1 VAIIFYLKTSPEFT
15 RRFTQAVG
23 SERHYNFYNPMSDLA
38 IHHTSQGATFDAPY
52 SAIPVSFGNNVQALE
67 AANSGAMLVDRSH
80 WGQILVSGEDRLRFL
95 HNQSTADF
103 NALKSGSSCNTV
115 FVNSTGRTI
124 DLALALILENEVM
137 LMVSP
142 GKGNTIFQM
151 LDRYIFFADKVTLQE
166 TTQACFSLIGPQSTQ
181 ILATLQAEI
190 PSGFQQSIDIEGI
203 PVRIVADSGLGLPGY
218 TFFLEAKA
226 APQIWQKLVALG
238 AIPGGEECWEELRI
252 RQGRPAVDRELT
264 ADYNPLEVG
273 LWQTISFTKG
283 CYIGQET
290 IARLNTYKG
299 VKQYLW
305 GIKLEGCAEIG
316 SDLILDNT
324 KVGTLTSCNGQRG
337 LVYLKSKAGGVGLQ
351 VQVGD
356 TTGEIVDIPFISHE
370 YYAG

>member
-1 VAIIFYLKTSPEFT
+1 
-15 RRFTQAVG
+15 
-23 SERHYNFYNPMSDLA
+23 MSDLA
-38 IHHTSQGATFDAPY
+38 TYHTSQGATLDAQYPT
-52 SAIPVSFGNNVQALE
+52 IPASFSNHDQALE
-67 AANSGAMLVDRSH
+67 AASSGAMLIDRSH

-103 NALKSGSSCNTV
+103 NALPPGSSCNTV

-124 DLALALILENEVM
+124 DLALALILENAVL

-142 GKGNTIFQM
+142 GKGHAILQM

-166 TTQACFSLIGPQSTQ
+166 TAQASFSLIGPRSPQLLLPS
-181 ILATLQAEI
+181 LPAEI
-190 PSGFQQSIDIEGI
+190 PSGFQQIVDIDGTS
-203 PVRIVADSGLGLPGY
+203 VRIVADSGLGLPGY
-218 TFFLEAKA
+218 TLFMDAAA
-226 APQIWQKLVALG
+226 APQVWQKLVALG

-264 ADYNPLEVG
+264 TDYNPLEVG

-305 GIKLEGCAEIG
+305 GIELEETAAIG
-316 SDLILDNT
+316 SDLILDGT
-324 KVGTLTSCNGQRG
+324 KVGILTSCNGQRG
-337 LVYLKSKAGGVGLQ
+337 LAYLKSKAGGVGLQ
-351 VQVGD
+351 VQVGS
-356 TTGEIVDIPFISHE
+356 TTGKIVDIPFVSHE
-370 YYAG
+370 YYA

>member
-1 VAIIFYLKTSPEFT
+1 
-15 RRFTQAVG
+15 
-23 SERHYNFYNPMSDLA
+23 MSDLA
-38 IHHTSQGATFDAPY
+38 IHHTSPGATFDAQYP
-52 SAIPVSFGNNVQALE
+52 AIPASFGNNAQALE

-103 NALKSGSSCNTV
+103 NALEPGSSCNTV

-124 DLALALILENEVM
+124 DLALALILENAVL

-142 GKGNTIFQM
+142 GQENAIFQL
-151 LDRYIFFADKVTLQE
+151 LDRYIFFADKVTIQK
-166 TTQACFSLIGPQSTQ
+166 TTQAAFSLVGPQSLQ
-181 ILATLQAEI
+181 ILAAAEI
-190 PSGFQQSIDIEGI
+190 PSGFQQTIDIDGT

-218 TFFLEAKA
+218 TLFMDTA

-305 GIKLEGCAEIG
+305 GIELQGSAEIG
-316 SDLILDNT
+316 SDLILNDT
-324 KVGTLTSCNGQRG
+324 KVGTLTSCCGQRG

-351 VQVGD
+351 VQVGN
-356 TTGEIVDIPFISHE
+356 TTGKIVDIPFVSHE
-370 YYAG
+370 YYGG

>member
-1 VAIIFYLKTSPEFT
+1 
-15 RRFTQAVG
+15 
-23 SERHYNFYNPMSDLA
+23 MSDLA
-38 IHHTSQGATFDAPY
+38 IYHTSPGTTFDAQYP
-52 SAIPVSFGNNVQALE
+52 AIPASFGNNAQAIE
-67 AANSGAMLVDRSH
+67 AAHSGAMLVDRSH
-80 WGQILVSGEDRLRFL
+80 WGQLLVSGDDRLRFL

-103 NALKSGSSCNTV
+103 NALKPGASCNTV

-124 DLALALILENEVM
+124 DLALALILENEV
-137 LMVSP
+137 LLIVSP
-142 GKGNTIFQM
+142 GKGDTIFQL
-151 LDRYIFFADKVTLQE
+151 LDRYIFFADKVTI
-166 TTQACFSLIGPQSTQ
+166 QATAQASFSLIGPQSPQ
-181 ILATLQAEI
+181 ILATLNAEI
-190 PSGFQQSIDIEGI
+190 PTGFQQTIDIDGI

-218 TFFLEAKA
+218 TFFLETAA
-226 APQIWQKLVALG
+226 APQLWQKLVSLG

-252 RQGRPAVDRELT
+252 HQGRPAVDRELT
-264 ADYNPLEVG
+264 SDYNPLEVG

-305 GIKLEGCAEIG
+305 GIELAGTAAVG
-316 SDLILDNT
+316 SDLMLDDA
-324 KVGTLTSCNGQRG
+324 KVGTLTSCIGQRG

-356 TTGEIVDIPFISHE
+356 TTGTIVDIPFVSHE

>member
-1 VAIIFYLKTSPEFT
+1 
-15 RRFTQAVG
+15 
-23 SERHYNFYNPMSDLA
+23 MSDLA
-38 IHHTSQGATFDAPY
+38 IHHTSQGATFDAQHP
-52 SAIPVSFGNNVQALE
+52 AIPASFGNNAQALE
-67 AANSGAMLVDRSH
+67 SAHSGAMLVDRSH
-80 WGQILVSGEDRLRFL
+80 WGQILVGGDDRLRFL

-103 NALKSGSSCNTV
+103 NALKPGSSCNTV

-124 DLALALILENEVM
+124 DLALAVILENEVL

-142 GKGNTIFQM
+142 GKGNAIFQL
-151 LDRYIFFADKVTLQE
+151 LDRYIFFADKVTIQE
-166 TTQACFSLIGPQSTQ
+166 TTAAAFSLIGPQSPQ
-181 ILATLQAEI
+181 ILATLKTEI
-190 PSGFQQSIDIEGI
+190 PSGFQQTVDIDGI

-218 TFFLEAKA
+218 TFFMDAIT

-238 AIPGGEECWEELRI
+238 AVPGGEECWEELRI
-252 RQGRPAVDRELT
+252 CQGRPAVDRELT
-264 ADYNPLEVG
+264 TDYNPLEVG

-290 IARLNTYKG
+290 IARLSTYKG

-305 GIKLEGCAEIG
+305 GIELAETAAVG
-316 SDLILDNT
+316 SDLILDDT

-356 TTGEIVDIPFISHE
+356 TTGTIVDIPFVSHE

>member
-1 VAIIFYLKTSPEFT
+1 
-15 RRFTQAVG
+15 
-23 SERHYNFYNPMSDLA
+23 MSDLA
-38 IHHTSQGATFDAPY
+38 IHHTSQGATFDAQY
-52 SAIPVSFGNNVQALE
+52 LTIPASFGNNAQSSE
-67 AANSGAMLVDRSH
+67 AARSGAMLVDRSH
-80 WGQILVSGEDRLRFL
+80 WGRILVSGDDRLRFL

-103 NALKSGSSCNTV
+103 NTLKPGASCNTV

-124 DLALALILENEVM
+124 DLALALILENEVL

-142 GKGNTIFQM
+142 GKGDAIFQL
-151 LDRYIFFADKVTLQE
+151 LDRYIFFADKVTIQE
-166 TTQACFSLIGPQSTQ
+166 ISTTTAVFSLIGPQSPQ
-181 ILATLQAEI
+181 ILAAIKAEI
-190 PSGFQQSIDIEGI
+190 PNGFQQTIDIDGI

-218 TFFLEAKA
+218 TCFVETSA

-252 RQGRPAVDRELT
+252 SQGRPAVDRELT

-273 LWQTISFTKG
+273 LWQNISFTKG

-305 GIKLEGCAEIG
+305 GIELAGTAAVG
-316 SDLILDNT
+316 SDLILDDT
-324 KVGTLTSCNGQRG
+324 KVGTLTSCTGQRG

-356 TTGEIVDIPFISHE
+356 TTGTIVDIPFVSHE

>member
-1 VAIIFYLKTSPEFT
+1 
-15 RRFTQAVG
+15 
-23 SERHYNFYNPMSDLA
+23 MSDLA
-38 IHHTSQGATFDAPY
+38 MHHTSQGAIFDAHY
-52 SAIPVSFGNNVQALE
+52 LAIPTNFGNNAQALE
-67 AANSGAMLVDRSH
+67 AVKSGAMLVDRSH
-80 WGQILVSGEDRLRFL
+80 WGQILVGGEDRLRFL

-103 NALKSGSSCNTV
+103 NALKPGSSCNTV

-124 DLALALILENEVM
+124 DLALALILEDEVL

-142 GKGNTIFQM
+142 GKGNTIFQL
-151 LDRYIFFADKVTLQE
+151 LDRYIFFADKVTIQE
-166 TTQACFSLIGPQSTQ
+166 TTQASFSLIGPQSSQ
-181 ILATLQAEI
+181 ILTTFKAEI
-190 PSGFQQSIDIEGI
+190 PSGFQQTIDIEGI

-218 TFFLEAKA
+218 TFFMDDID
-226 APQIWQKLVALG
+226 APQIWKKLVGLG

-264 ADYNPLEVG
+264 TDYNPLEVG

-305 GIKLEGCAEIG
+305 GIELEGSVEVG
-316 SDLILDNT
+316 SDLILDDT
-324 KVGTLTSCNGQRG
+324 KVGILTSCNGQRG
-337 LVYLKSKAGGVGLQ
+337 LVYLKAKAGGVGTQ
-351 VQVGD
+351 VQVGA
-356 TTGEIVDIPFISHE
+356 TTGKIVDIPFVSHE

>member
-1 VAIIFYLKTSPEFT
+1 
-15 RRFTQAVG
+15 
-23 SERHYNFYNPMSDLA
+23 MSDLA
-38 IHHTSQGATFDAPY
+38 IQHTSQDATFDAQYPM
-52 SAIPVSFGNNVQALE
+52 IPASFGNNAQALE
-67 AANSGAMLVDRSH
+67 AAKSGVMLVDRSH

-124 DLALALILENEVM
+124 DLALALILENAVL

-142 GKGNTIFQM
+142 GQGNSIFQL
-151 LDRYIFFADKVTLQE
+151 LDRYIFFADKVTIQE
-166 TTQACFSLIGPQSTQ
+166 TTQASFSLIGPQSLQ
-181 ILATLQAEI
+181 ILASLKAEI
-190 PSGFQQSIDIEGI
+190 PSGFQQTVDIDGI
-203 PVRIVADSGLGLPGY
+203 SVRIVADSGLGLPGC
-218 TFFLEAKA
+218 TLFVDTA
-226 APQIWQKLVALG
+226 AACSIWQKLVALG

-264 ADYNPLEVG
+264 TDYNPLEVG
-273 LWQTISFTKG
+273 LWQNISFTKG

-305 GIKLEGCAEIG
+305 GIELEGFATVG
-316 SDLILDNT
+316 SDLILDET
-324 KVGTLTSCNGQRG
+324 KVGTLTSCKGQRG
-337 LVYLKSKAGGVGLQ
+337 LVYLKSKVGGVGLQ
-351 VQVGD
+351 VKVGD
-356 TTGEIVDIPFISHE
+356 TTGKIVDIPFVSHE

>member
-1 VAIIFYLKTSPEFT
+1 
-15 RRFTQAVG
+15 
-23 SERHYNFYNPMSDLA
+23 MSDLA
-38 IHHTSQGATFDAPY
+38 IYHTSQGATPDAQYP
-52 SAIPVSFGNNVQALE
+52 AIPASFGNNAQASE
-67 AANSGAMLVDRSH
+67 AAQSGAMLVDRSH

-103 NALKSGSSCNTV
+103 NALKPGSSCNTV

-124 DLALALILENEVM
+124 DLALALILEAEVL

-151 LDRYIFFADKVTLQE
+151 LDRYIFFADQVTIQE
-166 TTQACFSLIGPQSTQ
+166 TTQAAFSLIGPQSSQ
-181 ILATLQAEI
+181 ILSTLNAKI
-190 PSGFQQSIDIEGI
+190 PSGLQQTIDIDGI

-218 TFFLEAKA
+218 TFFIDPVA
-226 APQIWQKLVALG
+226 ASQIWQKLVTLG

-264 ADYNPLEVG
+264 TDYNPLEVG

-305 GIKLEGCAEIG
+305 GIELEGFAAIG
-316 SDLILDNT
+316 SDLILDET
-324 KVGTLTSCNGQRG
+324 KVGTLTSCSGQYG

-351 VQVGD
+351 VQVGN
-356 TTGEIVDIPFISHE
+356 TTGKIVDIPFVSHE

>member
-1 VAIIFYLKTSPEFT
+1 
-15 RRFTQAVG
+15 
-23 SERHYNFYNPMSDLA
+23 MSDLA
-38 IHHTSQGATFDAPY
+38 IYHTDQGATFDAQYPM
-52 SAIPVSFGNNVQALE
+52 IPASFGNNAQALE
-67 AANSGAMLVDRSH
+67 AAKSGVMLIDRSH

-124 DLALALILENEVM
+124 DLALALILENAVL

-142 GKGNTIFQM
+142 GQGNSIFQL
-151 LDRYIFFADKVTLQE
+151 LDRYIFFADKVTIQE
-166 TTQACFSLIGPQSTQ
+166 TSQASFSLIGPQSLQ
-181 ILATLQAEI
+181 IIATLKAEI
-190 PSGFQQSIDIEGI
+190 PSGFQQTVDIDGI
-203 PVRIVADSGLGLPGY
+203 SVRIVADSGLGLPGY
-218 TFFLEAKA
+218 TLFMDTA
-226 APQIWQKLVALG
+226 AARSIWQKLIALG

-264 ADYNPLEVG
+264 TDYNPLEVG

-305 GIKLEGCAEIG
+305 GIELEGFAEVG
-316 SDLILDNT
+316 SDLILNET

-351 VQVGD
+351 VKVGD
-356 TTGEIVDIPFISHE
+356 TTGKIVDIPFVSHE

>member
-1 VAIIFYLKTSPEFT
+1 
-15 RRFTQAVG
+15 
-23 SERHYNFYNPMSDLA
+23 MSDLA
-38 IHHTSQGATFDAPY
+38 IHYTSQGATFDAQYPN
-52 SAIPVSFGNNVQALE
+52 IPASFGNNTQALE
-67 AANSGAMLVDRSH
+67 AANSGAILVDRSH
-80 WGQILVSGEDRLRFL
+80 WGQILVGGEDRLRFL

-103 NALKSGSSCNTV
+103 NALKPGSSCNTV

-124 DLALALILENEVM
+124 DLALALILENEVL

-142 GKGNTIFQM
+142 GKGNTIFQL
-151 LDRYIFFADKVTLQE
+151 LDRYIFFADKVTIQE
-166 TTQACFSLIGPQSTQ
+166 TAQTSFSLIGPQSSQ
-181 ILATLQAEI
+181 ILATLKANI
-190 PSGFQQSIDIEGI
+190 PSGFQQTIDIAGI
-203 PVRIVADSGLGLPGY
+203 PVRIVADSGLGLVGY
-218 TFFLEAKA
+218 TLFMDA
-226 APQIWQKLVALG
+226 ATALQIWQKLVSLG

-305 GIKLEGCAEIG
+305 GIKLEGSAEIG
-316 SDLILDNT
+316 SDLILDDT

-337 LVYLKSKAGGVGLQ
+337 LAYLKSKAGGVGLQ
-351 VQVGD
+351 VQVGN
-356 TTGEIVDIPFISHE
+356 TIGTIVDIPFVSHE
-370 YYAG
+370 YYGGDAS

>member
-1 VAIIFYLKTSPEFT
+1 
-15 RRFTQAVG
+15 
-23 SERHYNFYNPMSDLA
+23 MSDLA
-38 IHHTSQGATFDAPY
+38 IHHTSPGATLDAQHP
-52 SAIPVSFGNNVQALE
+52 AIPASFGNNAQALE
-67 AANSGAMLVDRSH
+67 AANSGVMLVDRSH

-103 NALKSGSSCNTV
+103 NAFKPGSSCNTV

-124 DLALALILENEVM
+124 DLALALILENEVL

-142 GKGNTIFQM
+142 GKGNAIFQL
-151 LDRYIFFADKVTLQE
+151 LDRYIFFADKVTIQE
-166 TTQACFSLIGPQSTQ
+166 TTQAAFSLIGPRSPQ
-181 ILATLQAEI
+181 ILATLPAEI
-190 PSGFQQSIDIEGI
+190 PSGFQKTVDIDGV

-218 TFFLEAKA
+218 TLFLDAAA
-226 APQIWQKLVALG
+226 APQIWQKLVDLG

-264 ADYNPLEVG
+264 TDYNPLEIG

-305 GIKLEGCAEIG
+305 GIELEETAEIG
-316 SDLILDNT
+316 SDLILDDT

-351 VQVGD
+351 VQVGN
-356 TTGEIVDIPFISHE
+356 TTGKIVDIPFVSHE

>member
-1 VAIIFYLKTSPEFT
+1 
-15 RRFTQAVG
+15 
-23 SERHYNFYNPMSDLA
+23 MSDLA
-38 IHHTSQGATFDAPY
+38 TYHTSQGTTFDAQYP
-52 SAIPVSFGNNVQALE
+52 AIPASFGNNVQALE
-67 AANSGAMLVDRSH
+67 AANSEAMLVDRSH

-103 NALKSGSSCNTV
+103 NALKPGSSCNTV

-124 DLALALILENEVM
+124 DLALALISENEVL

-142 GKGNTIFQM
+142 GKGNAIFQL
-151 LDRYIFFADKVTLQE
+151 LDRYIFFADKVTIQE
-166 TTQACFSLIGPQSTQ
+166 TTQASFSLIGPQSSQ
-181 ILATLQAEI
+181 IIATFKAEI
-190 PSGFQQSIDIEGI
+190 PSGFQQTVDIDGI
-203 PVRIVADSGLGLPGY
+203 PVCIVADSGLGLPGY
-218 TFFLEAKA
+218 TFFMDAAA

-238 AIPGGEECWEELRI
+238 AIPSGEECWEELRI
-252 RQGRPAVDRELT
+252 RQGRPAADRELT
-264 ADYNPLEVG
+264 TDYNPLEVG

-305 GIKLEGCAEIG
+305 GIELEGSAEIG
-316 SDLILDNT
+316 SDLILDET

-351 VQVGD
+351 VQVGN
-356 TTGEIVDIPFISHE
+356 TTGKIVDIPFVSHE

>member
-1 VAIIFYLKTSPEFT
+1 
-15 RRFTQAVG
+15 
-23 SERHYNFYNPMSDLA
+23 MSDLA
-38 IHHTSQGATFDAPY
+38 IFHTSQGAIFDTSYPG
-52 SAIPVSFGNNVQALE
+52 IPASFGNNAAALE
-67 AANSGAMLVDRSH
+67 AVNFGAMLVDRSH
-80 WGQILVSGEDRLRFL
+80 WGQILVGGEDRLRFL

-103 NALKSGSSCNTV
+103 NALKPGASCNTV

-124 DLALALILENEVM
+124 DLALALIIENEVL

-142 GKGNTIFQM
+142 GKGHTIFQM

-166 TTQACFSLIGPQSTQ
+166 LSTAAFSLVGSQSQQ
-181 ILATLQAEI
+181 ILSTFQAEI
-190 PSGFQQSIDIEGI
+190 PKGFQQTIDIEGI

-218 TFFLEAKA
+218 TFFVDAAA
-226 APQIWQKLVALG
+226 APSIWQKLVSLG

-273 LWQTISFTKG
+273 LWETISFTKG

-305 GIKLEGCAEIG
+305 GIELAETAEIG
-316 SDLILDNT
+316 SDLILDDT
-324 KVGTLTSCNGQRG
+324 KVGTLTSCSGQRG
-337 LVYLKSKAGGVGLQ
+337 LVYLKSKVGGVGLQ
-351 VQVGD
+351 VQVGN
-356 TTGEIVDIPFISHE
+356 TTGTIMNIPFVSHE

>member
-1 VAIIFYLKTSPEFT
+1 
-15 RRFTQAVG
+15 
-23 SERHYNFYNPMSDLA
+23 MSDLA
-38 IHHTSQGATFDAPY
+38 IHHTSQGATFDAQYPT
-52 SAIPVSFGNNVQALE
+52 IPASFGNNAQSLE
-67 AANSGAMLVDRSH
+67 AARSGAMLVDRSH
-80 WGQILVSGEDRLRFL
+80 WGRILVSGDDRLRFL

-103 NALKSGSSCNTV
+103 NALKPGASCNTV

-124 DLALALILENEVM
+124 DLALALILENEVL

-142 GKGNTIFQM
+142 GKGDAIFQL
-151 LDRYIFFADKVTLQE
+151 LDRYIFFADKVTIQE
-166 TTQACFSLIGPQSTQ
+166 ISTTTAAFSLIGPQSPQ
-181 ILATLQAEI
+181 ILAAIKAEI
-190 PSGFQQSIDIEGI
+190 PNGFQQTINIDGI

-218 TFFLEAKA
+218 TFFLETSA

-252 RQGRPAVDRELT
+252 SQGRPAVDRELT
-264 ADYNPLEVG
+264 TDYNPLEVG
-273 LWQTISFTKG
+273 LWQNISFTKG

-305 GIKLEGCAEIG
+305 GIELAGTAAVG
-316 SDLILDNT
+316 SDLIFDGT
-324 KVGTLTSCNGQRG
+324 KVGTLTSCTGQRG

-356 TTGEIVDIPFISHE
+356 TTGTIVDIPFVSHE

>member
-1 VAIIFYLKTSPEFT
+1 
-15 RRFTQAVG
+15 
-23 SERHYNFYNPMSDLA
+23 MSDLA
-38 IHHTSQGATFDAPY
+38 IYHTSQGATFDAQYPH
-52 SAIPVSFGNNVQALE
+52 IPASFGNNDQALE
-67 AANSGAMLVDRSH
+67 AAHSGAMLADRSH

-103 NALKSGSSCNTV
+103 NALKPGSSCNTV

-124 DLALALILENEVM
+124 DLALALILENEVL

-142 GKGNTIFQM
+142 GKGNTIFQL
-151 LDRYIFFADKVTLQE
+151 LDRYIFFADKVTIQE
-166 TTQACFSLIGPQSTQ
+166 TTQACFSLIGDQSSQ
-181 ILATLQAEI
+181 LLAAAKI
-190 PSGFQQSIDIEGI
+190 PSSFQQSIDIDGT

-218 TFFLEAKA
+218 TLFMDAAA
-226 APQIWQKLVALG
+226 APQVWQKLITLG

-264 ADYNPLEVG
+264 TDYNPLEVG

-305 GIKLEGCAEIG
+305 GIELEGVAKIG
-316 SDLILDNT
+316 SDLILDDT
-324 KVGTLTSCNGQRG
+324 KVGTLTSCQGQRG
-337 LVYLKSKAGGVGLQ
+337 LAYLKSKAGGVGLQ
-351 VQVGD
+351 VQVGN
-356 TTGEIVDIPFISHE
+356 TTGTIIDIPFISHE
-370 YYAG
+370 YYGGDAS